1 MLSISLSTVF
11 GVYAIYAMNE
21 IIQTSNESSHTL
33 EEELL
38 LADKLIAKLHKGE
51 VTDED
56 MIRII
61 ENHKD
66 VRKGDHDLNGTLE
79 KIFFKGVIVF
89 GFILALQFLVLSWYL
104 KKENENKV
112 SP

>member
-1 MLSISLSTVF
+1 
-11 GVYAIYAMNE
+11 MNE
-21 IIQTSNESSHTL
+21 IIQISNESSRSL

-38 LADKLIAKLHKGE
+38 LADQLIEEVRKGK

-56 MIRII
+56 VIRIV
-61 ENHKD
+61 ENFKD
-66 VRKGDHDLNGTLE
+66 IREGDHDLNGKMQ

-89 GFILALQFLVLSWYL
+89 GFILALQFSILAWYL
-104 KKENENKV
+104 NKENGKKV